1 VNFKKLYAIVKISR
15 PSNVI
20 ITGLTIFAG
29 VLIFGKERFY
39 VLNLAL
45 IAGVAGALIDAGGN
59 IINDFFDVEID
70 RVNKPHRPIPS
81 GLISRGFA
89 FILYLLATLSG
100 LALASLLN
108 RVAFTIAT
116 ISAVIIFL
124 YSFKLKRIPLLGN
137 LTVAFMT
144 GLAFVFAG
152 SVVKNFKEPIF
163 PFIFAFMI
171 NLGREI
177 IKDIEDVEGDLKAG
191 VKTLPIVA
199 GNKLSV
205 IISCTVLGILIPVTF
220 IPYIAG
226 IYNNLFALII
236 VAVDVG
242 LIYVILQLVKDTS
255 RENLNRLSNILKFEM
270 LIGLSAIY
278 FGSLR

>member
-1 VNFKKLYAIVKISR
+1 MNFKKLFAIVKISR

-29 VLIFGKERFY
+29 VLIFGKGEFD
-39 VLNLAL
+39 VLKLAL
-45 IAGVAGALIDAGGN
+45 LSAIAGALIDAGGN

-70 RVNKPHRPIPS
+70 KVNKPHRPIPS

-89 FILYLLATLSG
+89 LFLYFITTVSG
-100 LALASLLN
+100 LILALFLN
-108 RVAFTIAT
+108 KYAFTIAL
-116 ISAVIIFL
+116 ISTVIIFS

-152 SVVKNFKEPIF
+152 SVVKNFKDPIF

-177 IKDIEDVEGDLKAG
+177 IKDIEDVEGDLRAG
-191 VKTLPIVA
+191 IKTLPIVA
-199 GNKLSV
+199 GNKASSLVSA
-205 IISCTVLGILIPVTF
+205 IVLGVLIPVTF
-220 IPYIAG
+220 IPYFVG
-226 IYNNLFALII
+226 IYNDLFALII
-236 VAVDVG
+236 IAVDIG
-242 LIYVILQLVKDTS
+242 LIYVIFSLLKDT
-255 RENLNRLSNILKFEM
+255 RKANLNRLSNILKFEM

-278 FGSLR
+278 FGSL